1 MQRFLLLIAAV
12 LLGLSWLSPYH
23 YTPWLTFSSELL
35 AYAAA
40 LCLAGMYIDKPLLLA
55 KQQFP
60 LLLISLI
67 PFLQFAFGIELYFN
81 KALLSF
87 LYLFAFLSM
96 VTVGFNLSQN
106 PQQRQKIMSGFC
118 ILTFVVGLICVGIA
132 FLQWLH
138 LDSSVKE
145 IIMQLRGNR
154 PYANFA
160 QPNNMATFLMMSLMG
175 CLYLFEKRTLPTWC
189 IGLGAALLVFTI
201 ALSQSRT
208 PWVACVVLSLYF
220 IWNKNRL
227 ERFKLPHLAGWV
239 MGYIACLLLVPIF
252 NALLVQWGLSHS
264 EMGDVIERASSS
276 HSRFNIWM
284 QMVYAIQQHPWVGY
298 GWNQTSIAQLAGA
311 DFLAHNERTNSAH
324 NLILEMLVWNGV
336 VLGTAIIAYALWWLY
351 QLCKQRGSIES
362 VVALAAVGCVL
373 IHAMFEFPQNY
384 AYFLLPMGFLLGLV
398 QSEKQNLASVEI
410 KSSITTTI
418 LVLGILMYGFIW
430 RDYLDSIDVMNA
442 AHRHSDQ
449 GQPVQQTPQVYL
461 LDQFQHRAD
470 WYYLNR
476 FTKLSEEQLEDYH
489 RAVVITPTHY
499 DLYKYAQLL
508 AYNGQFD
515 EAKHQL
521 KLIHG
526 LYQIDHPAS
535 ELLEPK
541 DQDGHQLDGIPSQSV
556 MQHH

>member
-1 MQRFLLLIAAV
+1 MQRSLLLLAAL

-40 LCLAGMYIDKPLLLA
+40 LCLVGLYIEKPLLLA
-55 KQQFP
+55 KQQLP

-67 PFLQFAFGIELYFN
+67 PFLQFALGIELYFN

-96 VTVGFNLSQN
+96 ITVGFNLGLDS
-106 PQQRQKIMSGFC
+106 QQRQKMMSGFC
-118 ILTFVVGLICVGIA
+118 LLTFVVGLVCVGIA
-132 FLQWLH
+132 FLQWLN
-138 LDSSVKE
+138 LDDGLKQ

-175 CLYLFEKRTLPTWC
+175 CLYLFEKRTLPTWL
-189 IGLGAALLVFTI
+189 ITLGGVLLLFTI

-220 IWNKNRL
+220 IWNKKTL
-227 ERFKLPHLAGWV
+227 QRFNLKHLAGWV
-239 MGYIACLLLVPIF
+239 IGYIACLLLVPVL
-252 NALLVQWGLSHS
+252 NSVLVQLGFSHS
-264 EMGDVIERASSS
+264 SMGDVIERASSS

-284 QMVYAIQQHPWVGY
+284 QMVYAIQQHPWLGY
-298 GWNQTSIAQLAGA
+298 GWNQTSVAQLAGA

-336 VLGTAIIAYALWWLY
+336 VLGAAIVGYFVWWFY
-351 QLCKQRGSIES
+351 RLCKQRHSVET
-362 VVALAAVGCVL
+362 VVALASVGCVL

-384 AYFLLPMGFLLGLV
+384 AYFLLPVGFLLGLV
-398 QSEKQNLASVEI
+398 QAQTPQHSSIEI

-418 LVLGILMYGFIW
+418 LVLGILSYGFIW
-430 RDYLDSIDVMNA
+430 RDYLDSIDVINA
-442 AHRHSDQ
+442 AHQHSDQ
-449 GQPVQQTPQVYL
+449 GKPQQQAQKIYI

-476 FTKLSEEQLEDYH
+476 FTRLSAAQLTNYH

-508 AYNGQFD
+508 AFNGQMQ
-515 EAKHQL
+515 EAEHQL

-526 LYQIDHPAS
+526 LYQINHAAS
-535 ELLEPK
+535 ELLERK
-541 DQDGHQLDGIPSQSV
+541 DQNGKELYPTASQLLA
-556 MQHH
+556 HRH